1 VIRIARV
8 TWFRALTSFV
18 YEHIEFCFAVAVLS
32 TAWFYYP
39 YCQTGPALCIWKT
52 LLGIP
57 CPGCGLTRGVCFL
70 MHGRWAEAIRFNP
83 LAPLAVGILLWNI
96 LWPAARYVGDLT
108 RRPIHILGGR
118 RLGTIMSADWIS
130 IPRRGL

>member
-1 VIRIARV
+1 MRIAKS
-8 TWFRALTSFV
+8 TSVHAVISFA
-18 YEHIEFCFAVAVLS
+18 YEHIEFSFAVGVLS
-32 TAWFYYP
+32 GAWLYYP
-39 YCQTGPALCIWKT
+39 YCRSGPTLCIWKT
-52 LLGIP
+52 LLGVP

-70 MHGRWAEAIRFNP
+70 MHGRWTEAIGFNP

-108 RRPIHILGGR
+108 RRPIRILGGR
-118 RLGTIMSADWIS
+118 RLGSIVSADWIS